1 MKDKDLIRILITPI
15 LVIAGIVAVL
25 IIFYQT
31 MKIMPQGVSAD
42 AMKEIAGVAG
52 TAIAMI
58 GTLVGFI
65 AGHTAGAAGR
75 EKAEDRAMD
84 AMEQKMKAEKGMDVL
99 WGMEP
104 EMMESARQ
112 KRPDLF

>member
-1 MKDKDLIRILITPI
+1 MKDKDLIRILITPT
-15 LVIAGIVAVL
+15 LVIVGIIAVL
-25 IIFYQT
+25 LIFYQT
-31 MKIMPQGVSAD
+31 LRIMPQGVSAD

-65 AGHTAGAAGR
+65 SGHTAGAAGR
-75 EKAEDRAMD
+75 EKAEDRATVAMD
-84 AMEQKMKAEKGMDVL
+84 QMMKAEKGIDIL

-104 EMMESARQ
+104 EVMERARQ
-112 KRPDLF
+112 KWPDLF